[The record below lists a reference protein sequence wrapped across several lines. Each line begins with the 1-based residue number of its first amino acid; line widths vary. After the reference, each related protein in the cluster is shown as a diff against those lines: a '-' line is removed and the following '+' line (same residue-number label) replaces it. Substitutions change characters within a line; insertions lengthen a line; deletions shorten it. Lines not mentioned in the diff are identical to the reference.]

1 MASKGQLT
9 GMLGVY
15 MAAVEL
21 TKRGWIVSPTSRSA
35 MGADLLVTD
44 PMCSQAWSI
53 QVKTNAKKATFWLCG
68 KKACDL
74 TSPSHVYVFVNAQND
89 SSAGKEPEFYVVPSA
104 TVRRRLKTEH
114 RPNSVW
120 YAFYRDESYRDQWE
134 QVLGTP
140 RRPRARSRAPG

>member
-44 PMCSQAWSI
+44 PLCSQTWSI
-53 QVKTNAKKATFWLCG
+53 QVKTNARKATFWLCG
-68 KKACDL
+68 KKACEL
-74 TSPSHVYVFVNAQND
+74 KSPSHVYVFVNART
-89 SSAGKEPEFYVVPSA
+89 APP
-104 TVRRRLKTEH
+104 
-114 RPNSVW
+114 
-120 YAFYRDESYRDQWE
+120 WE
-134 QVLGTP
+134 
-140 RRPRARSRAPG
+140 RSRSFTLCLARLLREGSRPSVA

>member
-15 MAAVEL
+15 MVAVEL

-44 PMCSQAWSI
+44 PRCSQAWSI

-68 KKACDL
+68 KAACDL
-74 TSPSHVYVFVNAQND
+74 TSPSHIYVFVNAQNG
-89 SSAGKEPEFYVVPSA
+89 SSTGKEPEFYVVPSA
-104 TVRRRLKTEH
+104 TVAQSLKTEH
-114 RPNSVW
+114 RRNSVW
-120 YAFYRDESYRDQWE
+120 YPFYRDDRYRDQWE
-134 QVLGTP
+134 QVLGKP
-140 RRPRARSRAPG
+140 RRARADSRA